1 MVLGKQEALLPLGL
15 LCLVLSIAVNWYFPD
30 ELISDFLEGALLGL
44 SVGFTLAS
52 IYNALRK
59 Q

>member
-15 LCLVLSIAVNWYFPD
+15 LCLVLSIAVNWYLPD
-30 ELISDFLEGALLGL
+30 ELVSDFLEGILLGL